1 MEWSWI
7 EIEVN
12 WMGWDGIR
20 WDGMGWDWIGWD
32 GIGLDG
38 IGKLRTTRAIFS
50 LLYLRSLF
58 LCKVLDI
65 HICNLPS

>member
-1 MEWSWI
+1 MGWDR
-7 EIEVN
+7 
-12 WMGWDGIR
+12 MGWDG
-20 WDGMGWDWIGWD
+20 IGWD